1 NLCSVIS
8 CLAPH
13 FSILFTRIL
22 HQPTVSVR
30 SFMPLVTREQ
40 SHFLEST
47 FFIDINS
54 TCLSRFW
61 VHHDFI
67 RLEFLRE
74 ELTGGADKPCSDTMV
89 PIRWFADEL
98 IRPINNSRII
108 VIPFFLFITSKWV
121 ILEVPDRLI
130 VQQHQTSCCFIFSVD
145 EFFFNFFFIK
155 STI

>member
-1 NLCSVIS
+1 KALESTRDLCSVIS

-22 HQPTVSVR
+22 HQPTVPVR

-40 SHFLEST
+40 SHFLDST
-47 FFIDINS
+47 LFIDIHS
-54 TCLSRFW
+54 ACISRLW

-67 RLEFLRE
+67 RVEFLGQ

-98 IRPINNSRII
+98 IHPIYNCRII
-108 VIPFFLFITSKWV
+108 VI
-121 ILEVPDRLI
+121 
-130 VQQHQTSCCFIFSVD
+130 
-145 EFFFNFFFIK
+145 N
-155 STI
+155 